1 MQSDTDYSIS
11 SNIKPSFFEEMIMK
25 KNIFRL
31 FVGTFVVPF
40 YFYETKSLHIAF
52 PCRLAP
58 EFSMKANRIF
68 DTVISIYIFYDFKL
82 ITTNLD

>member
-52 PCRLAP
+52 
-58 EFSMKANRIF
+58 FF
-68 DTVISIYIFYDFKL
+68 IYFFNFLVLEQEWLYSK
-82 ITTNLD
+82 